1 MEGRGWARWPSLFGV
16 VFVIVG
22 ALRLWVISGDLPAV
36 DAPGREVIAYYDE
49 NAGRESAASVM
60 ALVAA
65 LLLVLF
71 AAHVRR
77 IVLAAEGPPGYL
89 AAVFFAGA
97 IILATAI
104 AVGEA
109 LHGVLTFDPT
119 ELTPAAAEAINAL
132 DRQFF
137 FPTAFGFCVFLLGAG
152 LAIVRLRLLP
162 AWLGWVGIVLA
173 LVTLT
178 PAGYFAFIAALAW
191 IFAVS
196 VLLYFRPPEDLS
208 RANPRLGS

>member
-1 MEGRGWARWPSLFGV
+1 
-16 VFVIVG
+16 
-22 ALRLWVISGDLPAV
+22 
-36 DAPGREVIAYYDE
+36 
-49 NAGRESAASVM
+49 M

-65 LLLVLF
+65 LFLVLF

-109 LHGVLTFDPT
+109 LHGVLAFDPNK
-119 ELTPAAAEAINAL
+119 LTPAAAEAINAL

-137 FPTAFGFCVFLLGAG
+137 FPTALGFGVFLLGAG
-152 LAIVRLRLLP
+152 LAIVRLHLLP
-162 AWLGWVGIVLA
+162 AWLGWIGILLA
-173 LVTLT
+173 LLAFT
-178 PAGYFAFIAALAW
+178 PAGYLAFIAALAW
-191 IFAVS
+191 ILAVS
-196 VLLYFRPPEDLS
+196 VLLYFRPPENVP
-208 RANPRLGS
+208 RANPWLRS